1 MSRMLKPALVIHMI
15 LSVILGVLLL
25 VIPGRF
31 LGWLG
36 WAPIDPIISRVLGA
50 ALLALSW
57 GDLRVWRRSTKAEA
71 RLFVEV
77 QLGFA
82 ALAAIGVLRHL
93 VVGGQW
99 LAIVWIVFGGFGLF
113 ALIWL
118 GVLVGERQ

>member
-1 MSRMLKPALVIHMI
+1 MSRILKPALLVHMI

-25 VIPGRF
+25 VVPGRF

-57 GDLRVWRRSTKAEA
+57 GDFRVWRRSTKAEA

-82 ALAAIGVLRHL
+82 VLAAIGVLRHL
-93 VVGGQW
+93 VTGW
-99 LAIVWIVFGGFGLF
+99 WPAIVWIVFGGFGLF